1 MAAMNRADH
10 PDRDTATDKD
20 TPMRRPLI
28 AAALATLAATL
39 GAGSALAQ
47 MPSPSKIFKAWD
59 KNVDGGIDL
68 AEWLA
73 AGRKEKR
80 FATADADSDGKITL
94 EELKAGMARMKAR
107 PPAASPEQPAPA
119 EH

>member
-1 MAAMNRADH
+1 
-10 PDRDTATDKD
+10 
-20 TPMRRPLI
+20 MRRPLI
-28 AAALATLAATL
+28 AAALATLAALGATV

-47 MPSPSKIFKAWD
+47 MPSPGKIFKAWD

-68 AEWLA
+68 AEWVA

-80 FATADADSDGKITL
+80 FATADADGDGKITL
-94 EELKAGMARMKAR
+94 EELKAGMARMKTR
-107 PPAASPEQPAPA
+107 PATAATEKPAPA